1 MRGFVARRN
10 SRRRH
15 YTLQILLIVQ
25 IGPHNDPKYEL
36 NLDCHNVRRRS
47 YRSADR
53 LTIPT
58 N

>member
-1 MRGFVARRN
+1 MRGFVAQRN
-10 SRRRH
+10 SRH

-25 IGPHNDPKYEL
+25 IGLHNDPKYEL
-36 NLDCHNVRRRS
+36 NLDRRNVRRRS